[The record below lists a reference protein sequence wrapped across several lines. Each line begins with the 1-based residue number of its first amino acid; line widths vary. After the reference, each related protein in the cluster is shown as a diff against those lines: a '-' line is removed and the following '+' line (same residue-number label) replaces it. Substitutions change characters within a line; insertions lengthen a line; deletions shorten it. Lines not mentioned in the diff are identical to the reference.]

1 MRTMRR
7 YDRQTSLE
15 EAWKI
20 LENADYMTLSMHGA
34 DGAPYGVSLSF
45 VRVGSA
51 LYFHCAHEGYKLESL
66 RKNPAVCVTAVER
79 QQTLAEAF
87 SVAYRSAVAFGAA
100 RRVED
105 AGEKQAAL
113 LALCKKYAPDN
124 AGAEAYI
131 AQYPQVDVWRVDV
144 KELSGKEQVD

>member
-7 YDRQTSLE
+7 CDRQTSPE

-51 LYFHCAHEGYKLESL
+51 LYFHCA
-66 RKNPAVCVTAVER
+66 R
-79 QQTLAEAF
+79 
-87 SVAYRSAVAFGAA
+87 
-100 RRVED
+100 
-105 AGEKQAAL
+105 
-113 LALCKKYAPDN
+113 
-124 AGAEAYI
+124 
-131 AQYPQVDVWRVDV
+131 
-144 KELSGKEQVD
+144 

>member
-7 YDRQTSLE
+7 CDRQTSPE

-51 LYFHCAHEGYKLESL
+51 LYFHCAREGYKLESL
-66 RKNPAVCVTAVER
+66 RKDPAVCVTAVER
-79 QQTLAEAF
+79 QRTLAEAF
-87 SVAYRSAVAFGAA
+87 SVAYRSTVAFGAA
-100 RRVED
+100 RRRVGPALRPRREIRLRI
-105 AGEKQAAL
+105 AGRL
-113 LALCKKYAPDN
+113 GVLILVFLR
-124 AGAEAYI
+124 G
-131 AQYPQVDVWRVDV
+131 
-144 KELSGKEQVD
+144 G

>member
-7 YDRQTSLE
+7 CDRQTSPE

-20 LENADYMTLSMHGA
+20 LENTDYMTLSMHGA
-34 DGAPYGVSLSF
+34 DGVPYGVSLSF

-51 LYFHCAHEGYKLESL
+51 LYFHCAREGYKLESL
-66 RKNPAVCVTAVER
+66 RKDPAVCVTAVER

-87 SVAYRSAVAFGAA
+87 FVAYRSAVAFGAA